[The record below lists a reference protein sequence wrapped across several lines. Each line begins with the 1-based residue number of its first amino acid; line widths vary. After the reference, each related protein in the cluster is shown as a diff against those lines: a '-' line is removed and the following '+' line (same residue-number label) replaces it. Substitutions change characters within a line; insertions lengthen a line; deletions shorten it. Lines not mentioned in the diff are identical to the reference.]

1 MYKKKSDI
9 IKQIQ
14 SYHKQLSELY
24 LGLYEKIEMSEIKSL
39 LYDLY
44 KHEKSRE
51 NYLEKHAKIA
61 KIMDSWLNVPYKK
74 LSQQISDC
82 FDDLEMNSIIT
93 MHDILKIELHFDNC
107 LIKLYNL
114 LSVENEMNE
123 SLTNVFYY
131 MLKKTNKEE
140 ELLTKMFQNSTKSVQ
155 YNSELK
161 NFSEQNYTN

>member
-1 MYKKKSDI
+1 MYKKKSEV

-24 LGLYEKIEMSEIKSL
+24 LELYEKVEISELKSL
-39 LYDLY
+39 LNDLY
-44 KHEKSRE
+44 EHEKSRQA
-51 NYLEKHAKIA
+51 YLEKHARVA
-61 KIMDSWLNVPYKK
+61 QIMDSWLNVPYKK
-74 LSQQISDC
+74 LSKQISDC
-82 FDDLEMNSIIT
+82 FKDLEMNEKIT
-93 MHDILKIELHFDNC
+93 MNDIIKIELHFDNC

-114 LSVENEMNE
+114 LSAENELNE

-140 ELLTKMFQNSTKSVQ
+140 RLLAKMFQNSNQSLH

-161 NFSEQNYTN
+161 SFSEQNYTN